1 MNLGNL
7 FGKKQQPNKAETQE
21 KAMSAIT
28 DLTSKITDLE
38 EKINYIETKKNNLNE
53 QAKTKLK
60 AGDKN
65 GARQALAKKKKYDEQ
80 IKQFDGAIMMME
92 EQKMM
97 LESADSMRS
106 IMESLKKASDAV
118 SEAQKGMSVEDL
130 DKLRDKME
138 DLKDNQKEMAQFF
151 ESYATT
157 EDVDVEDELDQLAME
172 MEGEKAKDDLPE
184 TGKSKYIFI
193 KIFSSL
199 LLIHK
204 LYF

>member
-157 EDVDVEDELDQLAME
+157 DDFEFMMYLINLSWKW
-172 MEGEKAKDDLPE
+172 KARKLRMTYLKLE
-184 TGKSKYIFI
+184 RVNINSLKYF
-193 KIFSSL
+193 L
-199 LLIHK
+199 LLN
-204 LYF
+204 